1 MQILI
6 LIRNLLKSANKCVH
20 PWQLVYNH
28 HIETKHTYKM
38 TSHELARQ
46 LLEKEDLPVVV
57 SDEGDLNVITEAITT
72 PDRKAIRLFRL

>member
-1 MQILI
+1 
-6 LIRNLLKSANKCVH
+6 
-20 PWQLVYNH
+20 
-28 HIETKHTYKM
+28 M
-38 TSHELARQ
+38 TSHELERQ